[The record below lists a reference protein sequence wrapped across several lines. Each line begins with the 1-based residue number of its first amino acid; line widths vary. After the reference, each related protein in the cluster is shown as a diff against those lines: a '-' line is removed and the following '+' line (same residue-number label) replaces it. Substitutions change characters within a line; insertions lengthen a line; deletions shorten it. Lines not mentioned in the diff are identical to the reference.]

1 MQSREQEYAAKVY
14 VRVENFRAQH
24 PDEKDKDRKR
34 YGSMAHKLPILVRQA
49 GLVQALAFVQSR
61 DKVPTNQLLSDLAQT
76 VDAGSAANL
85 LDRSRQANLPEYIY
99 LTDQV
104 MLALKWYKRF
114 AQSVLKVDPTEDAE
128 ESNDS
133 ESS

>member
-1 MQSREQEYAAKVY
+1 MQSREQEYAA
-14 VRVENFRAQH
+14 RVHARVDEFRAQH
-24 PDEKDKDRKR
+24 PNEGDNDRKR

-61 DKVPTNQLLSDLAQT
+61 NKAPTTQLLDDLAQT
-76 VDAGSAANL
+76 VGSGTTASL
-85 LDRSRQANLPEYIY
+85 LDRSRRANLAEYMV

-114 AQSVLKVDPTEDAE
+114 AQSVLKVESTDEDD
-128 ESNDS
+128 SDGGDND
-133 ESS
+133 

>member
-1 MQSREQEYAAKVY
+1 MQSREQEYAA
-14 VRVENFRAQH
+14 RVSARVDRFREQH

-61 DKVPTNQLLSDLAQT
+61 NKAPTNQLLDDLAWT
-76 VDAGSAANL
+76 VDTGNAANL
-85 LDRSRQANLPEYIY
+85 LDRSRQANLAEYIY

-114 AQSVLKVDPTEDAE
+114 AQSVLKVEPTDDVEED
-128 ESNDS
+128 
-133 ESS
+133 

>member
-1 MQSREQEYAAKVY
+1 MQSREQEYAARVY
-14 VRVENFRAQH
+14 ARVDEFRAQH
-24 PDEKDKDRKR
+24 PNEGDKARKR

-61 DKVPTNQLLSDLAQT
+61 NKAPTTQLLDDLAQT
-76 VDAGSAANL
+76 VGSGTTASL
-85 LDRSRQANLPEYIY
+85 LDRSRRANLAEYMV

-114 AQSVLKVDPTEDAE
+114 AQSVLKVESTDEDD
-128 ESNDS
+128 SDGGDND
-133 ESS
+133 